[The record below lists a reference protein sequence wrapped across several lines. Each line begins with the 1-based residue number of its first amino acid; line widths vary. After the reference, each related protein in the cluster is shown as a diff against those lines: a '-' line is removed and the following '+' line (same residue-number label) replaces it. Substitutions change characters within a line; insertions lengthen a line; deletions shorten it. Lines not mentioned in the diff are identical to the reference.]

1 MVPGNPGHHLG
12 CAGLAQAQEFGG
24 VLTEIMLSFL
34 YVAACVAV
42 PLSILILINAW
53 WGR

>member
-1 MVPGNPGHHLG
+1 MI
-12 CAGLAQAQEFGG
+12 
-24 VLTEIMLSFL
+24 TEVFTSFF

-42 PLSILILINAW
+42 TLAILILINAW

>member
-1 MVPGNPGHHLG
+1 MV
-12 CAGLAQAQEFGG
+12 
-24 VLTEIMLSFL
+24 TEILIAFL

-42 PLSILILINAW
+42 PMAVLILINAW